1 MNSKSSNERDRRTLV
16 IARVTGRRGTAGEFT
31 ARVPSGNAERWT
43 GVTRVLVRFE
53 DGEMGEH
60 VVERSRAY
68 RDRLVIKLAGVDDVE
83 HAERFRGADLVVELA
98 DAPALPDG
106 EYWLDDLVGRT
117 VIDENDAEL
126 GTVADITETGAGA
139 VLVVAGGEARRDEIL
154 IPLVRVFVKGI
165 EEDTGRLRVQ
175 IPDDLRDLNR
185 GGSA

>member
-1 MNSKSSNERDRRTLV
+1 MLV

-31 ARVPSGNAERWT
+31 ARVPSGVAERWT
-43 GVTRVLVRFE
+43 GLTRLFVRFGN
-53 DGEMGEH
+53 GETEEH
-60 VVERSRAY
+60 DVERARAY
-68 RDRLVIKLAGVDDVE
+68 RDRLVVKLAGVDDVE
-83 HAERFRGADLVVELA
+83 SAERFRGADLCVDHA

-117 VIDENDAEL
+117 VVDENDEVL
-126 GTVADITETGAGA
+126 GTVEDIAETGGGE
-139 VLVVAGGEARRDEIL
+139 VLVVAGGRGRGDEIL